1 MNSKDK
7 AMAMFD
13 HLFAQ
18 AERFLTSTT
27 AKDSRKNWDSSQK
40 ITMKIREK
48 SCPTCSESLDVETI
62 TREHIFPLIL
72 GGKEKEDNVVA
83 MCEDC
88 NDARNQVM
96 GKYVGS
102 TKIEDLR
109 AQWPENRDRIFEF
122 IAWSMLTVVEENYK
136 EGVFPEMDQLFY
148 AARGISIKKGSVG
161 WFERIKNA
169 TSSLFSSSK
178 EPPKIEKKACPCL
191 NPVCEL
197 VLKIPIDS
205 KKKFRCPTSKG
216 GCGEI
221 FSAESLRNGK
231 KISQPVHSS
240 PVQPKTNR
248 TIFPLKS
255 WLSEHRKNCESIK
268 ELYVRLKVEL
278 PKHEDSNSKRPF
290 RTILQEDHGI
300 NKIHSLDKVYVAL
313 EKLLDEKSNEIANK
327 NEARVELQEVQIEDL
342 RLNFIQFVLDKL
354 ENSGATALSKL
365 IVPWNSTPFAKKGH
379 SSWQQF
385 KKKLGYSKNVKF
397 VTIIEELLGNN
408 VNVTRDGT
416 VVTVSL
422 IENKADDDYK
432 HQFVEEIYSRLQEGD
447 KLHINNLFS
456 PWNATSWYA
465 SGFRGWKEF
474 KKAMGYGSKRS
485 LKSIV
490 QELVGEKVLI
500 IQEGN
505 TVYVSLK

>member
-1 MNSKDK
+1 M
-7 AMAMFD
+7 
-13 HLFAQ
+13 
-18 AERFLTSTT
+18 
-27 AKDSRKNWDSSQK
+27 
-40 ITMKIREK
+40 
-48 SCPTCSESLDVETI
+48 
-62 TREHIFPLIL
+62 
-72 GGKEKEDNVVA
+72 
-83 MCEDC
+83 
-88 NDARNQVM
+88 
-96 GKYVGS
+96 
-102 TKIEDLR
+102 
-109 AQWPENRDRIFEF
+109 
-122 IAWSMLTVVEENYK
+122 
-136 EGVFPEMDQLFY
+136 
-148 AARGISIKKGSVG
+148 
-161 WFERIKNA
+161 
-169 TSSLFSSSK
+169 
-178 EPPKIEKKACPCL
+178 
-191 NPVCEL
+191 
-197 VLKIPIDS
+197 
-205 KKKFRCPTSKG
+205 
-216 GCGEI
+216 
-221 FSAESLRNGK
+221 
-231 KISQPVHSS
+231 
-240 PVQPKTNR
+240 
-248 TIFPLKS
+248 
-255 WLSEHRKNCESIK
+255 
-268 ELYVRLKVEL
+268 
-278 PKHEDSNSKRPF
+278 
-290 RTILQEDHGI
+290 
-300 NKIHSLDKVYVAL
+300 
-313 EKLLDEKSNEIANK
+313 
-327 NEARVELQEVQIEDL
+327 
-342 RLNFIQFVLDKL
+342 LDKL